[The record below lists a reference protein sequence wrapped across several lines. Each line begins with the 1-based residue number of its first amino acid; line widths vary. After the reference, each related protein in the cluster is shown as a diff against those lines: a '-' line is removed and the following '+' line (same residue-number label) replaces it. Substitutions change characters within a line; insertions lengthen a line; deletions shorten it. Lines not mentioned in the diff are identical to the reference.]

1 MEFLESFDK
10 KNNEYSSI
18 LKFSKEY
25 NNISYNEF
33 NEYIL
38 KDINLFDV
46 PNDEYF
52 KKIDETL
59 NKIIETIP
67 SIKRIFARPIVYLK
81 DKQEIVPVEA
91 VKVINNYTI
100 SHAALHSELWGDI
113 TKDGVKPKKLMTIE
127 KIENFA
133 IYENIAFCRLID
145 AILRYIRKSIILM
158 KDILYGCQDIHFNVL
173 DRTHH
178 KLYFLAIGKLHME
191 YARAHEKH
199 YSSYF
204 YFIDKLL
211 FIDKTL
217 RSKLNSPVYVQCKK
231 HKKKI
236 NLKKTNVFRSHKDYN
251 QVYSLLKWFE
261 TDIQTVTQEEL
272 YNDVNDELYSTF
284 VTVLSV
290 FSIGHFNF
298 EFSEK
303 ELIDFNN
310 IDLKAKYLEWNLKL
324 KKVCNDKINSLL
336 FTFNKN
342 KEYNICVILNDKNN
356 IDTNDLTEFMNIT
369 KANEYLF
376 VSPNNFGIRDTLYL
390 TIYDID
396 SFRRIQQILLRG
408 MIYCDTEHNIC
419 PFCGHKLENN
429 EGTYECQLC
438 RAEIKRE
445 KCSETNEEYY
455 ISSIKKYKSGTESFD
470 SYKDK
475 RKFLHDRYSEA
486 QFHFRNI
493 TPLTNNG
500 KVICPKCGKKHN

>member
-1 MEFLESFDK
+1 MQFLESFDK

-25 NNISYNEF
+25 NNISYKEF
-33 NEYIL
+33 NDYVL
-38 KDINLFDV
+38 KDVNLFDV

-59 NKIIETIP
+59 DKIIAAIP
-67 SIKRIFARPIVYLK
+67 AIKRIFSRPIVYLK
-81 DKQEIVPVEA
+81 DTHEIVPVEA

-100 SHAALHSELWGDI
+100 NHAALHSELWGDI

-127 KIENFA
+127 KIENYA

-145 AILRYIRKSIILM
+145 AILRYIKKSIILM
-158 KDILYGCQDIHFNVL
+158 KDILYGCQDIHFNML

-191 YARAHEKH
+191 YARAHERH

-217 RSKLNSPVYVQCKK
+217 RAKLNSAVYLQCRK

-261 TDIQTVTQEEL
+261 SDIQTFTQDEL
-272 YNDVNDELYSTF
+272 YNDVPQDVYNTF

-298 EFSEK
+298 EFK
-303 ELIDFNN
+303 ENETIDFNN
-310 IDLKAKYLEWNLKL
+310 INIKCSYLDWNLQL
-324 KKVCNDKINSLL
+324 KQVKSDNVQSLE
-336 FTFNKN
+336 FTFNKD
-342 KEYNICVILNDKNN
+342 KEYKICVILDDKNN
-356 IDTNDLTEFMNIT
+356 IDNNNLNNFIKNIS
-369 KANEYLF
+369 ANEYLF
-376 VSPNNFGIRDTLYL
+376 VSPNNFGLKDTMYL

-396 SFRRIQQILLRG
+396 SFRRLQQVLLRG
-408 MIYCDTEHNIC
+408 MIYCDEKFDVC
-419 PFCGHKLENN
+419 PFCGHELDNN
-429 EGTYECQLC
+429 NGVYECKLC
-438 RAEIKRE
+438 RAEIKQE
-445 KCSETNEEYY
+445 ICPETNENYY
-455 ISSIKKYKSGTESFD
+455 VSSIKKYKSGVGAFD
-470 SYKDK
+470 DYKEK

-493 TPLTNNG
+493 TPLSNNG